1 MLTIAAFALLGWMMG
16 LGLLYW
22 VGVLVVAALLVY
34 EHSLVSP
41 GDLSRL
47 DVAFFNVNGYIAV
60 ILFVAV
66 LGGRLSVTE
75 TLDGAEKARF
85 VSAMFSRIARRYDL
99 MNGLMTLGMHHAGG
113 GWPRARP
120 SPRPTAPRSTSPPAP
135 ATSRSSWP
143 SPSRIARSSGPTS
156 RSACSRWRA
165 RSCAGSARP
174 AGSASLAA
182 DALALP
188 FADRTF
194 ACVTSAFLLRNLAD
208 LEQGLREM
216 QRVTRP
222 GRPRRRA
229 RDHPVRAPGFTPLF
243 RFYFH
248 HVVPRI
254 GQLVGGDREAYSYL
268 PQSVDR
274 FVTPGELVA
283 LMEKVGLRGVTYR
296 RLGLGTVTIHTG
308 IA

>member
-1 MLTIAAFALLGWMMG
+1 
-16 LGLLYW
+16 
-22 VGVLVVAALLVY
+22 
-34 EHSLVSP
+34 
-41 GDLSRL
+41 
-47 DVAFFNVNGYIAV
+47 
-60 ILFVAV
+60 
-66 LGGRLSVTE
+66 VTE
-75 TLDGAEKARF
+75 TLHGVEKARF

-99 MNGLMTLGMHHAGG
+99 MNGLMTLGMHHNWRRVA
-113 GWPRARP
+113 ARQTIA
-120 SPRPTAPRSTSPPAP
+120 SPDGPALDL
-135 ATSRSSWP
+135 ATGTGDLAIDLAEVHPHRTVVGADFSLGMLAV
-143 SPSRIARSSGPTS
+143 ARDKLDGLEET
-156 RSACSRWRA
+156 RRVRL
-165 RSCAGSARP
+165 
-174 AGSASLAA
+174 LAA

-188 FADRTF
+188 FGTRTF

-222 GRPRRRA
+222 GGRVVA
-229 RDHPVRAPGFTPLF
+229 LEITQMRAPGFTALF

-248 HVVPRI
+248 HVVPLI

-274 FVTPGELVA
+274 FVTPGELVT
-283 LMEKVGLRGVTYR
+283 LMEKVGLRGVTYK